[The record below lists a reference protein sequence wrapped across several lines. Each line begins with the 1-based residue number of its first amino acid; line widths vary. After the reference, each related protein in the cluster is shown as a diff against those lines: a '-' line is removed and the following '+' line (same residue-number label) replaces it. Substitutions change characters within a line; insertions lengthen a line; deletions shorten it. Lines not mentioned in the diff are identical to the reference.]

1 LGIGVSLVVCPIYIA
16 ELAPKENRGNLVSMT
31 DFGLDIASVAGFAV
45 AYWFINVLSGWRF
58 MMLIG
63 CLPPAFVLFMSRCWL
78 PESPR
83 WLVSQGRDAD
93 ANQALQ
99 QLGFSMADVAEQ
111 LTSIQHSHQATAKEA
126 KATWMQTIYPRDQ
139 VLRIMV
145 FTGLGVAIFS
155 QATGTEAT
163 INYIPEIMRDEAE
176 IRDTQSDLLISMTVA
191 CAQVLALFVASFFF
205 DRYGRRPMLVIGA
218 IGLIT
223 AFLIAALAVI
233 IDSPALAIVGVFG
246 VVTSFATGF
255 SPLTYVVC
263 AEVFPSSLRAKAM
276 SLAIFTTRSIAG
288 IISLLY
294 LSLENTLTAVGINM
308 LFSVV
313 SIGSLVFI
321 IMCVPETMGLG
332 LEDVEALFRT
342 RLRERAKL
350 LPDK

>member
-1 LGIGVSLVVCPIYIA
+1 MI
-16 ELAPKENRGNLVSMT
+16 ELALN
-31 DFGLDIASVAGFAV
+31 IAS
-45 AYWFINVLSGWRF
+45 L
-58 MMLIG
+58 
-63 CLPPAFVLFMSRCWL
+63 
-78 PESPR
+78 
-83 WLVSQGRDAD
+83 
-93 ANQALQ
+93 
-99 QLGFSMADVAEQ
+99 
-111 LTSIQHSHQATAKEA
+111 
-126 KATWMQTIYPRDQ
+126 
-139 VLRIMV
+139 
-145 FTGLGVAIFS
+145 
-155 QATGTEAT
+155 
-163 INYIPEIMRDEAE
+163 
-176 IRDTQSDLLISMTVA
+176 
-191 CAQVLALFVASFFF
+191 FF
-205 DRYGRRPMLVIGA
+205 DRYGRRPMLIIGA

-233 IDSPALAIVGVFG
+233 TDSPALAIIGVFG

-263 AEVFPSSLRAKAM
+263 AEVFPSRLRAKAM

-294 LSLENTLTAVGINM
+294 LSLENALTAVGINV
-308 LFSVV
+308 LFAVV